1 MSEKESAEA
10 KKSADEGRKTKKG
23 EKYSVAVYVVIMA
36 TVFTA
41 LILLSYFISQRNANQ
56 VIQNINQ
63 QHTQVQTKALDNI
76 EALQDANMKLTEMV
90 REYDEEISEL
100 EAETELMRGET
111 DSAIE
116 KAEEL
121 EKELNSLKGEKELR
135 DELVSFAAAVISGDL
150 ETASRLSQ
158 SLEGKK
164 GSMDTDTMTLYS
176 TMRIQQAQKEAEAK
190 EN

>member
-1 MSEKESAEA
+1 MSEKESLEEKNPAE
-10 KKSADEGRKTKKG
+10 EGRKAKKG
-23 EKYSVAVYVVIMA
+23 EKYSAAVYVVIMA
-36 TVFTA
+36 VVFTA

-56 VIQNINQ
+56 MIQDINQ

-90 REYDEEISEL
+90 REYDEEISDM
-100 EAETELMRGET
+100 EAEVEQMRSET

-164 GSMDTDTMTLYS
+164 GSMDTDAMTLYS